1 MAAVVNGT
9 SALQL
14 ALRLVG
20 VCKNDEVITQS
31 LTFIATANAISYNN
45 AFPVFLDV
53 DLDTMG
59 LSPDAVENFLENYC
73 EMRDNLCFNKLS
85 GRKISACVPMHT
97 FGFPVHIDKIL
108 KICNKWN
115 IPVVED
121 AAESLGS
128 SYKGKSTGS
137 FGKVGIFSFNGNK
150 IITCGGGGCIVS
162 NDIKLIKKAKHLS
175 TTAKVNHEYEFIHDY
190 IGYNFRM
197 PNLNA
202 ALACAQLERIKYFI
216 SEKRTLAKKYKL
228 FFDSKGIKFR
238 TENPNTQ
245 ANYWLMAIEFNNK
258 KERDSFLNFTNKNGV
273 MTRPIW
279 TLIYKLGMYKDCFK
293 DSQRNSKFLEE
304 RIVNIPSSVKK
315 QL

>member
-1 MAAVVNGT
+1 M
-9 SALQL
+9 
-14 ALRLVG
+14 G

-162 NDIKLIKKAKHLS
+162 NDIKLIKEAKHLS

-197 PNLNA
+197 PNLNE
-202 ALACAQLERIKYFI
+202 ALTLLSWKELNTL
-216 SEKRTLAKKYKL
+216 SLKREL
-228 FFDSKGIKFR
+228 
-238 TENPNTQ
+238 
-245 ANYWLMAIEFNNK
+245 
-258 KERDSFLNFTNKNGV
+258 
-273 MTRPIW
+273 
-279 TLIYKLGMYKDCFK
+279 
-293 DSQRNSKFLEE
+293 
-304 RIVNIPSSVKK
+304 
-315 QL
+315 